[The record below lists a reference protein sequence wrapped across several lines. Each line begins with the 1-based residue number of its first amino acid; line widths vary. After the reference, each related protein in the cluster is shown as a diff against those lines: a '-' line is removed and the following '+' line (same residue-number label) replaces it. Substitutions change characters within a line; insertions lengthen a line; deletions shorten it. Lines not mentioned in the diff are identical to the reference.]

1 MLTRW
6 YSGLAHPFYLWKVSL
21 SVPHVPQ
28 KVENPTFLYK
38 HGLEVVELEVI
49 FVTVK
54 CFSFLDTKTV
64 LRMNLVIFS
73 TQTEFPRLGN
83 ASVVN
88 SNRGLN
94 ASRRH
99 RRDVG
104 DVVAR
109 IAERVHHWV
118 AQPLPE
124 RLELQLL
131 VRRTVNEIKVLT
143 NDLKDRWSLHPSI
156 YQNKLFL
163 WRYLKSK
170 SAVSTARFLLNAS
183 HTKMPEPTATMAK
196 RQLQMGTTTRDRG
209 VWWCTW

>member
-6 YSGLAHPFYLWKVSL
+6 YSGLAYPIYLCKVSL
-21 SVPHVPQ
+21 SVPHVPK
-28 KVENPTFLYK
+28 KVEKPTFLYK

-54 CFSFLDTKTV
+54 CFCFLDTKTV
-64 LRMNLVIFS
+64 FKNEFGYFLD
-73 TQTEFPRLGN
+73 TQTEVPRLGN

-131 VRRTVNEIKVLT
+131 VGRTENKIKVLT
-143 NDLKDRWSLHPSI
+143 NDLTVMTLVIIWS
-156 YQNKLFL
+156 
-163 WRYLKSK
+163 
-170 SAVSTARFLLNAS
+170 
-183 HTKMPEPTATMAK
+183 
-196 RQLQMGTTTRDRG
+196 
-209 VWWCTW
+209 